1 MKPKA
6 RKKPATPTSAGKP
19 GKPKR
24 PVKGKSG
31 PPAVV
36 KKVVPAAPKPLT
48 QLPEWFIEGVS
59 TPYRSGIANSFIVHG
74 DINGLFPN
82 PDSDVAG
89 SDSYITLTKFWEAVF
104 GGRELVVFYNI
115 ADGLRFLDSSMEA
128 LFKEAAGIKED
139 DSGANPIAA
148 AKAGLKAKRGLP
160 REPEVCLPLLEKA
173 LVNQPEMAVVIEA
186 AHLVAPAM
194 NLGAPLPMN
203 ERTNIERLKHLG
215 RDERIREKGNIVVM
229 VTEQSAKVSAEL
241 KYGGSGIQTVLIPK
255 PSKPEREKL
264 IANFATADLLNFDQ
278 KSFAQMTQG
287 LNNLQIREI
296 FSQAKVSGK
305 PIDADAVKVKK
316 REILNAEYGEI
327 MEIVE
332 PEKGLD
338 DIGGLKHVKDYLNDV
353 LTAIRKGDTRLVP
366 MGVMLFGPPGTGK
379 TAIVEAL
386 AKEAGFNFV
395 KIKNVR
401 SMWVG
406 ESEARMEKM
415 ITGLRALAPV
425 VVMNDE
431 SDLAEANRDAPKG
444 DSGVAER
451 LMRAWM
457 ELRSNPR
464 IRGQIIV
471 IDCTNRPDRID
482 AALKRS
488 GRTDDRILLPMPS
501 EDERADIFR
510 VMFKRHEVPTSL
522 KDFRKFAEKTDG
534 ISGADIERISLKAF
548 SFARA
553 AGEKEVSGAV
563 LEEAIADFIPSASQK
578 DIDLMTLVGVLESSS
593 RRLMPPHIKEI
604 VHGICERKLVNNL
617 DGMMEQIKARKIL

>member
-1 MKPKA
+1 M
-6 RKKPATPTSAGKP
+6 
-19 GKPKR
+19 
-24 PVKGKSG
+24 
-31 PPAVV
+31 
-36 KKVVPAAPKPLT
+36 
-48 QLPEWFIEGVS
+48 
-59 TPYRSGIANSFIVHG
+59 
-74 DINGLFPN
+74 
-82 PDSDVAG
+82 
-89 SDSYITLTKFWEAVF
+89 
-104 GGRELVVFYNI
+104 
-115 ADGLRFLDSSMEA
+115 
-128 LFKEAAGIKED
+128 
-139 DSGANPIAA
+139 
-148 AKAGLKAKRGLP
+148 
-160 REPEVCLPLLEKA
+160 
-173 LVNQPEMAVVIEA
+173 
-186 AHLVAPAM
+186 
-194 NLGAPLPMN
+194 
-203 ERTNIERLKHLG
+203 
-215 RDERIREKGNIVVM
+215 
-229 VTEQSAKVSAEL
+229 
-241 KYGGSGIQTVLIPK
+241 
-255 PSKPEREKL
+255 
-264 IANFATADLLNFDQ
+264 
-278 KSFAQMTQG
+278 
-287 LNNLQIREI
+287 
-296 FSQAKVSGK
+296 
-305 PIDADAVKVKK
+305 
-316 REILNAEYGEI
+316 
-327 MEIVE
+327 
-332 PEKGLD
+332 
-338 DIGGLKHVKDYLNDV
+338 
-353 LTAIRKGDTRLVP
+353 P